1 MAFSQALSGLTA
13 ASTDLN
19 VVSNNIS
26 NSQTVGFKS
35 STTQFADVYAD
46 ADVGLGTSVSGV
58 VQNFESG
65 SLTTTD
71 NELDL
76 AINGDGFFTFT
87 DGTQTV
93 YSRNGQLTLT
103 ADGYLENAA
112 GDQLLGVNGV
122 IQIPTTGM
130 QASATSELDA
140 ELNLDSS
147 EDAITATFDQTDSS
161 TYNYSTTATIYDSLG
176 NSHTSTMY
184 FTKTDDNTW
193 EVHTAIDGTL
203 ATATDADGNTITQTA
218 VFSSSGLLTSGD
230 SATYTYDADNG
241 ADAISFTLDLTG
253 TTQFGNDSAVSDI
266 SQDGYTSGSLVSFSI
281 DDTGTVIATY
291 SNDQTQNIDQIQ
303 LATFSNEN
311 GLKANG
317 DNTWLATSASGQALL
332 GVAGSGSLGSILSGT
347 TEDSNVDLTA
357 ELVNLIIAQRNFQAN
372 AKSVTAQSE
381 VLQQAVNIGS

>member
-1 MAFSQALSGLTA
+1 MAFSQALSGLSA

-35 STTQFADVYAD
+35 STTQFADVYSG
-46 ADVGLGTSVSGV
+46 ADVGLGTQVSGV

-71 NELDL
+71 NSLDL
-76 AINGDGFFTFT
+76 AINGDGFFTFS

-112 GDQLLGVNGV
+112 GDKLLGVNGV

-130 QASATSELDA
+130 QASATTELDA
-140 ELNLDSS
+140 ELNLDASK
-147 EDAITATFDQTDSS
+147 DTITATFDQTNSS
-161 TYNYSTTATIYDSLG
+161 TYTYSTSATLYDSLG
-176 NSHTSTMY
+176 VSHTSTLY
-184 FTKTDDNTW
+184 FTKSGENSWT
-193 EVHTAIDGTL
+193 VHTAIDGNLL
-203 ATATDADGNTITQTA
+203 ADTQT
-218 VFSSSGLLTSGD
+218 VEFSSSGLITSG
-230 SATYTYDADNG
+230 ATGTYTYDPDNG
-241 ADAISFTLDLTG
+241 AADIALTLDLTG

-266 SQDGYTSGSLVSFSI
+266 SQNGYTSGSLVSFTI
-281 DDTGTVIATY
+281 DETGTVVATY
-291 SNDQTQNIDQIQ
+291 SNDQTKNIDQIQ

-317 DNTWLATSASGQALL
+317 DNTWLATTSSGQPLL

>member
-76 AINGDGFFTFT
+76 AVNGDGFFTFT
-87 DGTQTV
+87 DGTQNV

-122 IQIPTTGM
+122 IQIPTSAM
-130 QASATSELDA
+130 QASATTELDA

-147 EDAITATFDQTDSS
+147 EDIITTTFDQTDAS
-161 TYNYSTTATIYDSLG
+161 TYSYSTTATIYDSLG
-176 NSHTSTMY
+176 NNHTSTLY
-184 FTKTDDNTW
+184 FSKTAENTW
-193 EVHTAIDGTL
+193 DVHTAIDGNLLTE
-203 ATATDADGNTITQTA
+203 TQT
-218 VFSSSGLLTSGD
+218 VEFSSSGLITSGETG
-230 SATYTYDADNG
+230 TYTYDPDNG
-241 ADAISFTLDLTG
+241 AADMTLSLDLTG

-291 SNDQTQNIDQIQ
+291 SNDQTQSIDQIQ

-311 GLKANG
+311 GLKSNG
-317 DNTWLATSASGQALL
+317 DNTWLATSESGQALL

>member
-1 MAFSQALSGLTA
+1 MAFSQALSGLSA

-35 STTQFADVYAD
+35 SETQFADVYSG

-58 VQNFESG
+58 VQNFASG

-76 AINGDGFFTFT
+76 AINGEGFFTFT

-122 IQIPTTGM
+122 IQLPTTGM
-130 QASATSELDA
+130 QASASTEVDA
-140 ELNLDSS
+140 ELNLDAS
-147 EDAITATFDQTDSS
+147 EEIITATFDQTDSS
-161 TYNYSTTATIYDSLG
+161 TYSYSTTTTLYDSLG
-176 NSHTSTMY
+176 ISHTSTLY
-184 FTKTDDNTW
+184 FSKTAENTW
-193 EVHTAIDGTL
+193 DVHTAV
-203 ATATDADGNTITQTA
+203 DGNLLSETQT
-218 VFSSSGLLTSGD
+218 VEFSSSGLITSG
-230 SATYTYDADNG
+230 ATGTYTYDPANG
-241 ADAISFTLDLTG
+241 AAAMSFELDLTG
-253 TTQFGNDSAVSDI
+253 TTQFGNDSEADI
-266 SQDGYTSGSLVSFSI
+266 SQNGYTSGSLVSFTI
-281 DDTGTVIATY
+281 DETGMVVATY
-291 SNDQTQNIDQIQ
+291 SNDRTQNVDQIQ

-311 GLKANG
+311 GLQANG
-317 DNTWLATSASGQALL
+317 DNTWLATNDSGQASL
-332 GVAGSGSLGSILSGT
+332 GVASSGSLGSILSGA

>member
-1 MAFSQALSGLTA
+1 MAFSQALSGLSA

-35 STTQFADVYAD
+35 STTQFADVYSG
-46 ADVGLGTSVSGV
+46 ADVGLGTQVSGV

-71 NELDL
+71 NSLDL

-112 GDQLLGVNGV
+112 GDKLLGVNGV
-122 IQIPTTGM
+122 IQIPTTGL
-130 QASATSELDA
+130 QASASTELDA
-140 ELNLDSS
+140 ELNLDAS
-147 EDAITATFDQTDSS
+147 EDVITATFDQTDSS
-161 TYNYSTTATIYDSLG
+161 TYSYSTSATLYDSLG
-176 NSHTSTMY
+176 ISHTSTLY
-184 FTKTDDNTW
+184 FTKSGENSWT
-193 EVHTAIDGTL
+193 VHTAIDGNL
-203 ATATDADGNTITQTA
+203 LTDTQT
-218 VFSSSGLLTSGD
+218 VEFSASGLITSG
-230 SATYTYDADNG
+230 ATGTYTYDPDNG
-241 ADAISFTLDLTG
+241 AADIALTLDLTG

-266 SQDGYTSGSLVSFSI
+266 TQNGYTSGSLVSFTI
-281 DDTGTVIATY
+281 DETGTVVATY
-291 SNDQTQNIDQIQ
+291 SNDQTKNIDQIQ

-317 DNTWLATSASGQALL
+317 DNTWLATTSSGQPLL

>member
-1 MAFSQALSGLTA
+1 MAFSQALSGLSA

-35 STTQFADVYAD
+35 STTQFADVYSG
-46 ADVGLGTSVSGV
+46 ADVGLGTQVSGV

-71 NELDL
+71 NSLDL
-76 AINGDGFFTFT
+76 AINGDGFFTFS

-112 GDQLLGVNGV
+112 GDKLLGVNGV

-130 QASATSELDA
+130 QASATTELDA
-140 ELNLDSS
+140 ELNLDASK
-147 EDAITATFDQTDSS
+147 DTITATFDQTNSS
-161 TYNYSTTATIYDSLG
+161 TYTYSTSATLYDSLG
-176 NSHTSTMY
+176 VSHTSTLY
-184 FTKTDDNTW
+184 FTKSGENSWT
-193 EVHTAIDGTL
+193 VHTAIDGNL
-203 ATATDADGNTITQTA
+203 LTDTQT
-218 VFSSSGLLTSGD
+218 VEFSSSGLITSG
-230 SATYTYDADNG
+230 ATGTYTYDPDNG
-241 ADAISFTLDLTG
+241 AADIALTLDLTG

-266 SQDGYTSGSLVSFSI
+266 SQNGYTSGSLVSFTI
-281 DDTGTVIATY
+281 DETGTVVATY
-291 SNDQTQNIDQIQ
+291 SNDQTKNIDQIQ

-317 DNTWLATSASGQALL
+317 DNTWLATTSSGQALL

>member
-93 YSRNGQLTLT
+93 YSRNGQLTLS
-103 ADGYLENAA
+103 AEGYLENAA

-122 IQIPTTGM
+122 IQIPTSGM
-130 QASATSELDA
+130 QASATTSLDA

-147 EDAITATFDQTDSS
+147 EDTITATFDQTDSS
-161 TYNYSTTATIYDSLG
+161 TYTYSTTATIYDSLG
-176 NSHTSTMY
+176 NSHTSTLY
-184 FTKTDDNTW
+184 FAKTAENTW
-193 EVHTAIDGTL
+193 TVHTAIDGDL
-203 ATATDADGNTITQTA
+203 LTQTQT
-218 VFSSSGLLTSGD
+218 VGFSSSGLITSGVTG
-230 SATYTYDADNG
+230 TYTYDPDNG
-241 ADAISFTLDLTG
+241 ADDITLSLDLTG
-253 TTQFGNDSAVSDI
+253 TTQFGNDSEVSDI
-266 SQDGYTSGSLVSFSI
+266 SQDGYTSGSLVSFTI
-281 DDTGTVIATY
+281 DDSGTVVATY
-291 SNDQTQNIDQIQ
+291 SNDQTQDIDQIQ
-303 LATFSNEN
+303 LASFSNEN

-317 DNTWLATSASGQALL
+317 DNTWTATSASGQALL
-332 GVAGSGSLGSILSGT
+332 GVASTGSLGSILSGT
-347 TEDSNVDLTA
+347 TEDSNVDLTT
-357 ELVNLIIAQRNFQAN
+357 ELVNLIVAQRNFQAN

>member
-76 AINGDGFFTFT
+76 AVNGEGFFTFT

-122 IQIPTTGM
+122 IQIPTSGM
-130 QASATSELDA
+130 QASATTELDA

-147 EDAITATFDQTDSS
+147 EDITTTTFDQTDSS
-161 TYNYSTTATIYDSLG
+161 TYSYSTTATVYDSLG
-176 NSHTSTMY
+176 NSHTSTLY
-184 FTKTDDNTW
+184 FSKTAENTW
-193 EVHTAIDGTL
+193 DVHTAIDGDL
-203 ATATDADGNTITQTA
+203 LTQTQTV
-218 VFSSSGLLTSGD
+218 VFDSSGLITSG
-230 SATYTYDADNG
+230 ATGTYTYDPDNG
-241 ADAISFTLDLTG
+241 AADMSLSLDLTG

-281 DDTGTVIATY
+281 DDTGMVIATY
-291 SNDQTQNIDQIQ
+291 SNDQTQNVDQIQ

-332 GVAGSGSLGSILSGT
+332 GTASTGSLGSILSGT

>member
-93 YSRNGQLTLT
+93 YSRNGQLTLS
-103 ADGYLENAA
+103 AEGYLENAA

-122 IQIPTTGM
+122 IQIPTSGM
-130 QASATSELDA
+130 QASATTSLDA

-147 EDAITATFDQTDSS
+147 EDTITATFDQTDSS
-161 TYNYSTTATIYDSLG
+161 TYTYSTTATIYDSLG
-176 NSHTSTMY
+176 NSHTSTLY
-184 FTKTDDNTW
+184 FAKTAENTW
-193 EVHTAIDGTL
+193 TVHTAIDGDL
-203 ATATDADGNTITQTA
+203 LTQTQT
-218 VFSSSGLLTSGD
+218 VGFSSSGLITSG
-230 SATYTYDADNG
+230 ATGTYTYDPDNG
-241 ADAISFTLDLTG
+241 ADDITLSLDLTG
-253 TTQFGNDSAVSDI
+253 TTQFGNDSEVSDI
-266 SQDGYTSGSLVSFSI
+266 SQDGYTSGSLVSFTI
-281 DDTGTVIATY
+281 DDSGTVVATY
-291 SNDQTQNIDQIQ
+291 SNDQTQDIDQIQ
-303 LATFSNEN
+303 LASFSNEN

-317 DNTWLATSASGQALL
+317 DNTWTATSASGQALL
-332 GVAGSGSLGSILSGT
+332 GVASTGSLGSILSGT
-347 TEDSNVDLTA
+347 TEDSNVDLTT
-357 ELVNLIIAQRNFQAN
+357 ELVNLIVAQRNFQAN

>member
-1 MAFSQALSGLTA
+1 MGFSQALSGLSA

-35 STTQFADVYAD
+35 STVQFADVYSD
-46 ADVGLGTSVSGV
+46 ADVGLGTTVSGV
-58 VQNFESG
+58 VQNFGAG

-71 NELDL
+71 NSLDL

-103 ADGYLENAA
+103 AEGYLVNSA

-122 IQIPTTGM
+122 IQIPTSGM
-130 QASATSELDA
+130 QASASTELNA
-140 ELNLDSS
+140 ELNLDAS
-147 EDAITATFDQTDSS
+147 EDVITSTFDATDAS
-161 TYNYSTTATIYDSLG
+161 TYSYSTTATIYDSLG
-176 NSHTSTMY
+176 NSHTSTLY
-184 FTKTDDNTW
+184 FTKSAENTW
-193 EVHTAIDGTL
+193 DVHTAIDGNL
-203 ATATDADGNTITQTA
+203 LSDTQT
-218 VFSSSGLLTSGD
+218 VTFSSSGLITSG
-230 SATYTYDADNG
+230 ATGTYTYDPDNG
-241 ADAISFTLDLTG
+241 AADMSFELDLTG
-253 TTQFGNDSAVSDI
+253 TTQFGNDSEVSDI
-266 SQDGYTSGSLVSFSI
+266 SQNGYTSGSLVSFTI

-291 SNDQTQNIDQIQ
+291 SNDQTQM
-303 LATFSNEN
+303 ATISNEN
-311 GLKANG
+311 GLKSNG
-317 DNTWLATSASGQALL
+317 NNPWLATSSSGQALL

>member
-1 MAFSQALSGLTA
+1 MAFSQALSGLAA

-35 STTQFADVYAD
+35 STTQFADVYAG

-58 VQNFESG
+58 VQNFASG

-76 AINGDGFFTFT
+76 AISGEGFFTFT

-130 QASATSELDA
+130 QASASTELDA

-147 EDAITATFDQTDSS
+147 EDIITDTFDQTDSS
-161 TYNYSTTATIYDSLG
+161 TYSYSTTATLYDSLG
-176 NSHTSTMY
+176 NSHASTLY
-184 FTKTDDNTW
+184 FSKTAENTW
-193 EVHTAIDGTL
+193 EVHTAIDGNLLTE
-203 ATATDADGNTITQTA
+203 TQTVA
-218 VFSSSGLLTSGD
+218 FSSSGLITSGETG
-230 SATYTYDADNG
+230 TYTYDPDNG
-241 ADAISFTLDLTG
+241 AADMSITLDLTG
-253 TTQFGNDSAVSDI
+253 TTQFGNDSEVSDI
-266 SQDGYTSGSLVSFSI
+266 SQDGYTSGSLVSFTI

-291 SNDQTQNIDQIQ
+291 SNDQTQSIDQIQ

-311 GLKANG
+311 GLQSNG

-332 GVAGSGSLGSILSGT
+332 GVASSGSLGSILSGT
-347 TEDSNVDLTA
+347 TEDSNVDLTT

>member
-58 VQNFESG
+58 VQNFASG

-122 IQIPTTGM
+122 IQIPTSGM
-130 QASATSELDA
+130 TASATESLDA

-147 EDAITATFDQTDSS
+147 EDIIATTTTFDQTDSS
-161 TYNYSTTATIYDSLG
+161 TYSYSTTATVYDSLG
-176 NSHTSTMY
+176 NSHTSTLY
-184 FTKTDDNTW
+184 FSKSAENTW
-193 EVHTAIDGTL
+193 TVHTAIDGDLLTE
-203 ATATDADGNTITQTA
+203 TQTV
-218 VFSSSGLLTSGD
+218 VFDSSGLITSG
-230 SATYTYDADNG
+230 ATGTYTYDPDNG
-241 ADAISFTLDLTG
+241 AEDMAITLDLTG

-291 SNDQTQNIDQIQ
+291 SNDQTQSIDQIQ

-317 DNTWLATSASGQALL
+317 DNTWLATSESGQALL
-332 GVAGSGSLGSILSGT
+332 GTASTGSLGSILSGT